1 MYDAENYD
9 LKTLENTDVDIKQF
23 PIIDELSSSLNKLT
37 LKMTENTILD
47 DEDDYK
53 LNSVESKELKTIN
66 RFIQSTLVKSKNNQL
81 DMNKLFMF
89 GETPSKLDKAVYL
102 AIQGV
107 DINSNIYPKLFRWY
121 NYMKSKQSDM
131 NSWRTP
137 TKIITIQKNLP

>member
-9 LKTLENTDVDIKQF
+9 LKTIENKDIDLKQY
-23 PIIDELSSSLNKLT
+23 PIIDELSSSLDKLT
-37 LKMTENTILD
+37 LKLTEKTMFD
-47 DEDDYK
+47 DDDDYK
-53 LNSVESKELKTIN
+53 LNSVESKELKITN
-66 RFIQSTLVKSKNNQL
+66 KFIQSTLFKSKNNQI

-107 DINSNIYPKLFRWY
+107 DIDSNIYPKLSRWY
-121 NYMKSKQSDM
+121 NYMKSKTSDM

-137 TKIITIQKNLP
+137 TKIITIQKHSS